1 MLNPKEVDYA
11 KLGFHAGIEVH
22 HQIKSDRK
30 LFCYCKPNLVKS
42 TTPPDY
48 VFERYFR
55 PVLGEMGDFD
65 PGMLIEYE
73 KGYRCI
79 YHAYED
85 VDCIY
90 EQDEQPPFWPDMGA
104 IISGY
109 ELGHW
114 LNMSAMVDE
123 IIFARKQYLDGSI
136 TTGFQRTT
144 IVARDGYA
152 IVDGNKHRISN
163 ITVEEDSAR
172 KIRTENNGRTVYYN
186 LDRLGVPLVE
196 VITDHTDVTHP
207 KQLEK
212 LARMIGL
219 TLRLSGI
226 GKRGIGA
233 ARQDVNISI
242 AGGDRVEL
250 KGVQDLSMFEKWC
263 CHESIRQD
271 MLLKIATLLHERHF
285 QKDDLE
291 HTYID
296 LTEQFA
302 DLPPNAVV
310 MGIRLPNT
318 AEIFSLEIQPGK
330 DFGLDIIE
338 KAALISGIRQG
349 NMFFSHEIDPQAI
362 RRQYLDLDNNTK
374 ENHNQEH
381 FFFQQ
386 MTQDLD
392 LKLRSIL
399 KIEAG
404 ADKDAYFLALGS
416 QKWVIHA
423 MKKVIERVKM
433 ALDGVPQET
442 RRAMPD
448 GNSEFLRVIHGKE
461 RLYPDTDTP
470 MIDVNMD
477 DVEAL
482 KKNVGKRP
490 WELEV
495 EFTEQFG
502 LTFDHLEKLI
512 RHDHVEAFY
521 SLVQD
526 NGIPATRAYRFL
538 EETLIRLRREKVN
551 IEALAHIDSVEI
563 LSGAQQGH
571 YDYSFVPRIAKNK
584 CEHPERPVIA
594 ILADMNLQSIDNPT
608 LHTYY
613 LQALEEWTQKHTPPT
628 TKNFAPE
635 AVLHHQIHQLTGIIM
650 RKAHGAISGQRVKNY
665 VQQHLEG
672 AEV

>member
-1 MLNPKEVDYA
+1 
-11 KLGFHAGIEVH
+11 
-22 HQIKSDRK
+22 
-30 LFCYCKPNLVKS
+30 
-42 TTPPDY
+42 
-48 VFERYFR
+48 
-55 PVLGEMGDFD
+55 
-65 PGMLIEYE
+65 
-73 KGYRCI
+73 
-79 YHAYED
+79 
-85 VDCIY
+85 
-90 EQDEQPPFWPDMGA
+90 
-104 IISGY
+104 
-109 ELGHW
+109 
-114 LNMSAMVDE
+114 
-123 IIFARKQYLDGSI
+123 
-136 TTGFQRTT
+136 
-144 IVARDGYA
+144 
-152 IVDGNKHRISN
+152 
-163 ITVEEDSAR
+163 
-172 KIRTENNGRTVYYN
+172 
-186 LDRLGVPLVE
+186 
-196 VITDHTDVTHP
+196 
-207 KQLEK
+207 
-212 LARMIGL
+212 
-219 TLRLSGI
+219 
-226 GKRGIGA
+226 
-233 ARQDVNISI
+233 
-242 AGGDRVEL
+242 
-250 KGVQDLSMFEKWC
+250 
-263 CHESIRQD
+263 
-271 MLLKIATLLHERHF
+271 
-285 QKDDLE
+285 
-291 HTYID
+291 
-296 LTEQFA
+296 
-302 DLPPNAVV
+302 
-310 MGIRLPNT
+310 
-318 AEIFSLEIQPGK
+318 
-330 DFGLDIIE
+330 
-338 KAALISGIRQG
+338 
-349 NMFFSHEIDPQAI
+349 MFFSHEIDPQAI
-362 RRQYLDLDNNTK
+362 RRQYLDLDDNTK

-399 KIEAG
+399 NIEAG

-502 LTFDHLEKLI
+502 LAFDHLEKLI

-526 NGIPATRAYRFL
+526 NGIPATRAYGFL
-538 EETLIRLRREKVN
+538 EETLIRLRRENVN

-563 LSGAQQGH
+563 LSGAQQGK
-571 YDYSFVPRIAKNK
+571 YDYAFVPRIAKIK

-635 AVLHHQIHQLTGIIM
+635 AVLQHQIHQLTGIIM
-650 RKAHGAISGQRVKNY
+650 RKAHGAISGQRVKNH